1 MTDFVRPEIL
11 VKKVPDHSPS
21 ASRSKTSKAFALI
34 EPFIPTNQR
43 PAPSQVY
50 IGSIFV
56 SKIITDHLF
65 TKYLNDHR
73 PRHFKWYQDTTI
85 PDLKFLPDRRIDV
98 QLRLLRFR
106 AYTLSFTNRGQPTNC
121 GHCQAEFNPIHYLVG
136 CPAYPTAR
144 RLLLD
149 HLSPDQHSWTDY
161 QQAALLIRKATI
173 LPAILSKLIAKD
185 PYRLH

>member
-1 MTDFVRPEIL
+1 MLTWHQATSGGCPHAL
-11 VKKVPDHSPS
+11 
-21 ASRSKTSKAFALI
+21 ASSLYNNPHQHDVTWKTLKEYQTIEHTPGAFANR
-34 EPFIPTNQR
+34 TKT
-43 PAPSQVY
+43 Y
-50 IGSIFV
+50 
-56 SKIITDHLF
+56 TDHLF

-85 PDLKFLPDRRIDV
+85 PDLKFLPDRLIDV

-121 GHCQAEFNPIHYLVG
+121 GHCQAVFNPIHYLVG
-136 CPAYPTAR
+136 CPAYPNAR

-185 PYRLH
+185 PYRPH